1 MERVRKL
8 KGITFYNDSIGSSPT
23 RTIAGLKSFDHRVI
37 LIAGGYDKKIPYD
50 EMGEVL
56 ENKRALWIG
65 IGFLLVGFLIM
76 LESFNVNYPSQ
87 ILEQYRVKSET
98 LQIWQ
103 VYIKS
108 MAVLLFGFILSS
120 GGMFL
125 LVNTFI
131 KEE

>member
-1 MERVRKL
+1 MK
-8 KGITFYNDSIGSSPT
+8 
-23 RTIAGLKSFDHRVI
+23 
-37 LIAGGYDKKIPYD
+37 
-50 EMGEVL
+50 
-56 ENKRALWIG
+56 NKRALWIG

-76 LESFNVNYPSQ
+76 LESFNINYPSQ
-87 ILEQYRVKSET
+87 ILEQYRVKSES
-98 LQIWQ
+98 LQNWQ

-131 KEE
+131 KEV